1 MVFWGSGQHA
11 VASAA
16 SGAASGTSPRW
27 GARLALAVL
36 LGLSALGCSARQ
48 SERATGSDPTSLAD
62 AAAGDSAAPAADA
75 ASGGSSAPQPNGAP
89 GAPGALG
96 NRGGQGE
103 AVGAP
108 IKIPSAITDE
118 GLPLADVRARIEEGI
133 RADCGGGA
141 LCVHVR
147 VDARESGFNLCQF
160 VRTEPGQGSYVDRGS
175 TVVIVSGIEPC
186 PSELPS
192 GQPAPGTPTGSQS
205 SPGTA
210 GGGQPSASRPGGGQ
224 PSSSGSNGSR
234 TSPSIPVTGP
244 SPSP

>member
-89 GAPGALG
+89 GAPRGPWGPRGA
-96 NRGGQGE
+96 RGPWG
-103 AVGAP
+103 P
-108 IKIPSAITDE
+108 
-118 GLPLADVRARIEEGI
+118 R
-133 RADCGGGA
+133 
-141 LCVHVR
+141 
-147 VDARESGFNLCQF
+147 
-160 VRTEPGQGSYVDRGS
+160 EPG
-175 TVVIVSGIEPC
+175 
-186 PSELPS
+186 
-192 GQPAPGTPTGSQS
+192 
-205 SPGTA
+205 
-210 GGGQPSASRPGGGQ
+210 RPGGG
-224 PSSSGSNGSR
+224 SR
-234 TSPSIPVTGP
+234 GTDQDPERHHG
-244 SPSP
+244 

>member
-1 MVFWGSGQHA
+1 MVWGSGQHA
-11 VASAA
+11 VARAA

-75 ASGGSSAPQPNGAP
+75 ASGGSSAPQPNEAPGAP
-89 GAPGALG
+89 GAPG
-96 NRGGQGE
+96 NRGGQGG

-108 IKIPSAITDE
+108 IKIPSATLDA
-118 GLPLADVRARIEEGI
+118 GRPLAAVRAEIEGGI
-133 RADCGGGA
+133 RAGCGGGA

-175 TVVIVSGIEPC
+175 TVVIVSGIKPC
-186 PSELPS
+186 PSES
-192 GQPAPGTPTGSQS
+192 GTPTGSQS